1 MRTDDGVGAAELTIP
16 SRTLLGSV
24 RNAARVLR
32 SFTHADQELGVSEI
46 ARRLGLSTS
55 TTHRLVATLEAE
67 RLLEQNRRTGRYRL
81 SLALFE
87 LGSTVAAHVDLH
99 EAAVSAI
106 HALRHSVGE
115 MVHVGVLDGVE
126 VVYLERLESPHL
138 LPLFR
143 QIGHRQ
149 PAHAT
154 SAGKVMLAAL
164 DQPELERRLA
174 GVQLTALTPH
184 TINDVGALRDE
195 LALVR
200 RRGWALNIEE
210 GRLGLSSVGAPVRLP
225 EGSVIAAVTI
235 VGSSERLNP
244 QDLHRYRAA
253 VVETAAVIGRRLG
266 RRRGGA
272 FRA

>member
-143 QIGHRQ
+143 QIGYRQ

-225 EGSVIAAVTI
+225 GGSVIAAVTI

-253 VVETAAVIGRRLG
+253 VVETAAVIGRRMG